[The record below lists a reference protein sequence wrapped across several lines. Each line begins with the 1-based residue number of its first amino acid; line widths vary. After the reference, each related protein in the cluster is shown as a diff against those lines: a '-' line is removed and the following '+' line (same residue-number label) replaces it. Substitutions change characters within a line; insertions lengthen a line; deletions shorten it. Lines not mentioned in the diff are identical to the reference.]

1 MIKFLW
7 FLFFLRFFLLDI
19 LAQELCND
27 NEAKCGL
34 QFLKDEKV
42 VEGENAK
49 EGEVSWM
56 AMLFI
61 QDQFICGASIIH
73 DYWLLSAAHCFVY
86 SINPEDYHLTIG
98 TNNRNGAGGVNVTL
112 EKIIIHEN
120 YENLTNDIALLKSN
134 EAIEFNEN
142 IQPIP
147 LSTKTADSGTLATVS
162 GFGTIF
168 EFFPLYKKKLQ
179 VANLTILDNEECQKS
194 FDEMGVSL
202 GIKDSHLCAW
212 DRKGGK
218 GACYGDSG
226 GPLYIKHNDGLVF
239 QYGVVSFGVGCARP
253 NLPGVYANVSF
264 FNDWI
269 EENVTITFSFHCLIE
284 GISFWYRFPHK
295 MAHVLQLFLIA
306 VFFLIEFSMQ
316 EADFE
321 NGTPCGKQF
330 VRNGKIVGGRN
341 AEEGEVPWIASIY
354 LRGIYSCVGSIIAKR
369 WILTAAHCF
378 MSTSK
383 PRNYYIRV
391 GNLYMNGQG
400 NDLDIESIYKHP
412 NYRNPRRYNNDIA
425 LLKLKDDIVYNK
437 YTWPICLDRNNV
449 TLNDKI
455 ATVAGWGKLEE
466 GGAYHP
472 EILQLVRLPIVN
484 NEMCQQWFRNN
495 GKKWVIVEDN
505 QICAGYEEGG
515 KDACQG
521 DSGGP
526 QYVKQGNSHILIGVV
541 SSGIGC
547 ARPQTPGLYTRV
559 SSYITWIDETIK
571 NNS

>member
-7 FLFFLRFFLLDI
+7 FLFMQFFLIDI

-34 QFLKDEKV
+34 QFLNDEKV
-42 VEGENAK
+42 VGGEDAK
-49 EGEVSWM
+49 EGEVPWM
-56 AMLFI
+56 AMLSFHGE
-61 QDQFICGASIIH
+61 FVCGASII
-73 DYWLLSAAHCFVY
+73 DVNWALSAAHCFAY
-86 SINPEDYHLTIG
+86 SKKPEDYHLTIG
-98 TNNRNGAGGVNVTL
+98 TINRYGIGGVNVTL

-120 YENLTNDIALLKSN
+120 YENLTNDIALLKT
-134 EAIEFNEN
+134 ETIELNNN
-142 IQPIP
+142 IQPIQ
-147 LSTKTADSGTLATVS
+147 LSTKKADSGTLATVS

-168 EFFPLYKKKLQ
+168 ESAILFKEKLQ
-179 VANLTILDNEECQKS
+179 LANLTILSNEECQQW
-194 FDEMGVSL
+194 FNEMNVSV
-202 GIKDSHLCAW
+202 GIKESHLCAG

-218 GACYGDSG
+218 GACFGDSG
-226 GPLYIKHNDGLVF
+226 GPLYIKHNNGVDS
-239 QYGVVSFGVGCARP
+239 QYGVVSFGAGCARP

-269 EENVTITFSFHCLIE
+269 EENF
-284 GISFWYRFPHK
+284 
-295 MAHVLQLFLIA
+295 FLIA
-306 VFFLIEFSMQ
+306 VFFLIEYSMQ

-321 NGTPCGKQF
+321 NGTPCGRQF

-425 LLKLKDDIVYNK
+425 LLKLKNDIVYNK

-449 TLNDKI
+449 SLNDKI
-455 ATVAGWGKLEE
+455 ATIAGWGKLEE

-526 QYVKQGNSHILIGVV
+526 QYIKQGNSHILIGVV

-559 SSYITWIDETIK
+559 SSYISWIDETIK